1 MDFDVLPKNMS
12 DDESIDDIFASTARR
27 QEVLQEHL
35 DAQPVSEITGVIYP
49 GGLGGSGGGTS
60 DTWTFSVCLNPWRTG
75 EGDLKFDKIRIIQ
88 EGLSHEE
95 LRDLMDSMSSYEVIR
110 VAAKISESCPEWD
123 SPQGLLESVIETN
136 AQDNELSRKSDE
148 LKKPFFVDDPFFG
161 KMELDR
167 SVNWLEAKRKTGIF
181 SRYKVCISR
190 DGETYDGARAKNIV
204 TSLEERMSEIR
215 AAIQKE
221 LFDTYNDCWESLG
234 QLSESQFQKRIK
246 LESIVVDESGSSG
259 VWFKDGGLFLGH
271 AIEVRIDDTGEID
284 SAHLAG

>member
-1 MDFDVLPKNMS
+1 
-12 DDESIDDIFASTARR
+12 
-27 QEVLQEHL
+27 
-35 DAQPVSEITGVIYP
+35 
-49 GGLGGSGGGTS
+49 
-60 DTWTFSVCLNPWRTG
+60 
-75 EGDLKFDKIRIIQ
+75 
-88 EGLSHEE
+88 
-95 LRDLMDSMSSYEVIR
+95 MDSMSSYEVIR
-110 VAAKISESCPEWD
+110 VEAKFSESCPEWD

-136 AQDNELSRKSDE
+136 VQDNELSRRSNE

-190 DGETYDGARAKNIV
+190 DGESYDGTKAKTIV
-204 TSLEERMSEIR
+204 TSLEGRLDEIR
-215 AAIQKE
+215 DAIQKE

-271 AIEVRIDDTGEID
+271 AIEVRVDDTGEIK
-284 SAHLAG
+284 SANLAG